1 MTDWSEPY
9 LKLEQSHKSLKDA
22 LNQERYEDAEELL
35 LNIMSSTDDLYSFLI
50 DKLETEV
57 YPVRDPS

>member
-22 LNQERYEDAEELL
+22 LNQERYEDAEELII
-35 LNIMSSTDDLYSFLI
+35 NIMASTDEIYKFIADKI
-50 DKLETEV
+50 DG
-57 YPVRDPS
+57 

>member
-1 MTDWSEPY
+1 MCATTNDWSEPY

-35 LNIMSSTDDLYSFLI
+35 YLIMNSTDDL
-50 DKLETEV
+50 LEFVCAKIE
-57 YPVRDPS
+57 

>member
-35 LNIMSSTDDLYSFLI
+35 LSIMTRTDELYRI
-50 DKLETEV
+50 VADKIE
-57 YPVRDPS
+57 S